1 MEHLGE
7 LSEMKIEEADLS
19 SIPKDPKICFL
30 SNYPPK
36 ECGIATFTKDLVTS
50 MNRRFNPKLRSR
62 VIALNDPATH
72 YNYDKKVILEINKEN
87 PENYKQMAQ
96 VVNNSPDLRLVCVQ
110 HEFGIFGGEYGENL
124 LPFLEEIQKP
134 VVVTFHSVLPNPDE
148 KRKMIVREIAA
159 KSAGIVV
166 MAKIAADI
174 LNEDYGIEK
183 SKIFLI
189 HHGIPNAKSAS
200 SDQFKKKLSLE
211 NKTVILTFG
220 LLSRGKGIEYM
231 IKALPPLV
239 KKYPNLLYLV
249 LGETHPNVR
258 KEEGES
264 YRNELMELVKDLRL
278 ENNVKF
284 QNKYVTLKEL
294 VEYILACDIYSFTN
308 LEKAQITSGTLAYA
322 MGCGKPVIATPV
334 IYAEE
339 LLEQDRGIVLKE
351 FKSSELFTE
360 ALNRLLSDPEMMKN
374 MSEAAYAFGRKMTWT
389 NVAAEYLRVFNKVV
403 RLREEITKKYPS
415 IKLEHLK
422 KLSDK
427 FGCIQFA
434 KGSTPD
440 KGSGYTVD
448 DNSRALITAVLH
460 NLLTNS
466 RMSHNLAK
474 TYLNFLEQAQNKDGT
489 FRNNFKNANVIKEA
503 YSDDAMGR
511 TIWALG
517 YTIRKSKNKKIGEMA
532 EILFNRSKKTIDGLS
547 SLRAKAYILIG
558 LYHHYKKFGEG
569 VDEAKITKLANSIVK
584 HYKDN
589 ATDGW
594 HWFEDKLT
602 YDNARIP
609 ESLFLA
615 YEVTGKEEYLDVAE
629 KTINFLSD
637 IVFENDELMP
647 IGQNGWFDKE
657 GKRAMFDQQ
666 PIDACS
672 MVLAYLTAYR
682 TTKNR
687 RYYEKAVLAFN
698 WFLGR
703 NHLKQML
710 YDEATGGCFDGLGK
724 HAVNLNQGAESTI
737 SYLMPRL
744 MLEEMKRDYPS
755 I

>member
-1 MEHLGE
+1 MTD
-7 LSEMKIEEADLS
+7 EEADLT

-72 YNYDKKVILEINKEN
+72 YNYDKRVILEINKEN

-200 SDQFKKKLSLE
+200 SDQFKKKLNLE
-211 NKTVILTFG
+211 NKTVVLTFG

-239 KKYPNLLYLV
+239 KKFPKLLYLV

-264 YRNELMELVKDLRL
+264 YRNELMELVKDLKL

-294 VEYILACDIYSFTN
+294 VEYILACDIYAFTN

-339 LLEQDRGIVLKE
+339 LLEQDRGIVLKD

-360 ALNRLLSDPEMMKN
+360 ALSKLLSDKEMMKN

-403 RLREEITKKYPS
+403 KLREEITKKYPG

-422 KLSDK
+422 KLSDR

-434 KGSTPD
+434 KGSVPD
-440 KGSGYTVD
+440 KDSGYTVD
-448 DNSRALITAVLH
+448 DNSRALITSVLH

-466 RMSHNLAK
+466 RMSHNLSK

-489 FRNNFKNANVIKEA
+489 FKNNFKNDNVEKEA
-503 YSDDAMGR
+503 HSDDAIGR
-511 TIWALG
+511 AIWALG
-517 YTIRKSKNKKIGEMA
+517 YTIRKSRNKKISEMA
-532 EILFNRSKKTIDGLS
+532 EVLFNKSKRTIDRFS

-569 VDEAKITKLANSIVK
+569 GDEAKITKLANSIVN
-584 HYKDN
+584 HYKDS

-615 YEVTGKEEYLDVAE
+615 YEVTGKEEYLNVAE

-672 MVLAYLTAYR
+672 MVLAYLTEYR

-710 YDEATGGCFDGLGK
+710 YDEASGGCFDGLGK

>member
-1 MEHLGE
+1 MN
-7 LSEMKIEEADLS
+7 EEEVNLE

-72 YNYDKKVILEINKEN
+72 YNYDKRVILEINKEN

-96 VVNNSPDLRLVCVQ
+96 VVNNSPDLRLVCIQ
-110 HEFGIFGGEYGENL
+110 HEFGIFGGEYGENI

-148 KRKMIVREIAA
+148 KRKRIVREIAA

-166 MAKIAADI
+166 MAKTAADI
-174 LNEDYGIEK
+174 LNKDYGIEK
-183 SKIFLI
+183 SKVYLI
-189 HHGIPNAKSAS
+189 HHGIPNAKSTS
-200 SDQFKKKLSLE
+200 SEQFKKKLNLE

-231 IKALPPLV
+231 IKALPNLV

-258 KEEGES
+258 KEEGEK
-264 YRNELMELVKDLRL
+264 YRNELLELVKNLGL

-294 VEYILACDIYSFTN
+294 VEYILACDIYAFTN

-334 IYAEE
+334 RYAEE
-339 LLEQDRGIVLKE
+339 LLEQDKGIVLKE
-351 FKSSELFTE
+351 FKNPKLFEE
-360 ALNRLLSDPEMMKN
+360 AIYKLISDKEAMKN
-374 MSEAAYAFGRKMTWT
+374 MSEAAYAFGRKMTWS
-389 NVAAEYLRVFNKVV
+389 NVAAEYLRVFNKAVK
-403 RLREEITKKYPS
+403 LREEITKKYPA

-422 KLSDK
+422 KLTDK
-427 FGCIQFA
+427 TGCIQFA
-434 KGSTPD
+434 QGSTPD
-440 KGSGYTVD
+440 KSSGYTVD
-448 DNSRALITAVLH
+448 DNSRALIASVLH
-460 NLLTNS
+460 HSLTAS
-466 RMSHNLAK
+466 RISHNLSK
-474 TYLNFLEQAQNKDGT
+474 TYLNFLEYSQEKDGS
-489 FRNNFKNANVIKEA
+489 FINNFKNANVETEA
-503 YSDDAMGR
+503 YSEDAIGR
-511 TIWALG
+511 AIWSLG
-517 YTIRKSKNKKIGEMA
+517 YTIRKSKSKKISEMA
-532 EILFNRSKKTIDGLS
+532 EKLFNKAKRTIEGLG
-547 SLRAKAYILIG
+547 SLRAKSYIIIG
-558 LYHHYKKFGEG
+558 LYHHYKKFSEG
-569 VDEAKITKLANSIVK
+569 ADEQKIIKLANSIIS
-584 HYKDN
+584 HYKKHSSPE
-589 ATDGW
+589 W
-594 HWFEDKLT
+594 YWFEDKLT

-615 YEVTGKEEYLDVAE
+615 YEITGKEEYLDVAE

-710 YDEATGGCFDGLGK
+710 YDEASGGCFDGLGK